1 MNSRRKSKQ
10 SKNQEQTLIE
20 ERSLNKK
27 KRQTRKSF
35 DVIEILRLS
44 EKSSNQQTLEHLLKK
59 FDLIDQHNFDVAQIQ
74 KKQFRK
80 IDERFNQLD
89 NKFDERF
96 NQIIEHLQTLNR
108 KQDEN
113 REKRRHLKR
122 FDVFSIEMSEII
134 VFKSI
139 TFDLYDDFKFTQFK
153 SDLNKFL
160 FIEFIKSNRFDDND
174 LLQNVMLRL
183 AKIKEMKSMSIEEN
197 KFRES
202 NIDYFD
208 SHKFESYNDDDYV
221 IVTNKIYYRNV

>member
-1 MNSRRKSKQ
+1 MNSRRNNKQ
-10 SKNQEQTLIE
+10 SKDQEQTLIE

-35 DVIEILRLS
+35 DVIEILRFF
-44 EKSSNQQTLEHLLKK
+44 EKSSNQQTLKHLLKK
-59 FDLIDQHNFDVAQIQ
+59 SDLIDQYNLDVAQIQ

-80 IDERFNQLD
+80 IDERLNQLD

-108 KQDEN
+108 RQDEN
-113 REKRRHLKR
+113 RQKRRHLKR
-122 FDVFSIEMSEII
+122 FNVFSIEMSKII
-134 VFKSI
+134 VLKSI
-139 TFDLYDDFKFTQFK
+139 TSDLYDNLKFIQLK

-174 LLQNVMLRL
+174 FLQDVMLRL
-183 AKIKEMKSMSIEEN
+183 AKIKEMKNMSIEEN

-208 SHKFESYNDDDYV
+208 SHKFESFDDNVYV